1 MFKKIF
7 KINFILLFIT
17 SLSFAQIITDI
28 KVNGNQRISKESIIV
43 FSDIN
48 LGKSYD
54 NDELN
59 VIFKN
64 IYKTNF
70 FKEINLKI
78 NKTILEISV
87 VENPIIEDVQIN
99 GIKSKKLSEF
109 LFERIKL
116 KNRSS
121 YIESSFLNDLN
132 LIKNILKTSGYY
144 FADIKTTS
152 SLNEEQNS
160 IRLIYDVNLG
170 KRAKIQEIQF
180 IGDKKIKD
188 RKLKNIITSEESK
201 LWKFVSQSIYL
212 NNERIE
218 MDKRLLTSFYKNKG
232 YYNVEITNSFVEF
245 KNDNSFKLIFNIR
258 SNEKYKFNDLTLVLS
273 DDYDSKYFTK
283 IIEILKRLKDQD
295 YSLDK
300 IEKVLEEVDKIALT
314 KQYQFINASLDETIL
329 SNNKLDISITLKDNE
344 KFYVEKINIMGNNYT
359 IEEVIRNSLI
369 VDEGDPYNEILFNR
383 SVNNIKSKN
392 IFSKVE
398 TDIIPGTSKGLKI
411 VNLTVEEKPTGEIS
425 LGAGVGTAGGTIG
438 GGVKENNF
446 LGKGIK
452 LNTNLQI
459 SESTIKGQFIYE
471 KPNFNYSDNSLFTSI
486 RSTTTD
492 NIADFG
498 YKTSNLGVGFG
509 TSYEQ
514 FENLYFRPNFDI
526 SYEELE
532 TTSAASKN
540 LKKQEGDYFDT
551 YLNYSLD
558 YDLRNNKYRA
568 DDGFRNI
575 FAQELPLLSDNSEIV
590 NSFETTRYQ
599 KISEMVTKVSF
610 YGKSVN
616 TLKNEDVRISK
627 RLFMPSSKLRGFESG
642 KIGPVQNNDYIG
654 GNYISSVNFTAT
666 LPNFLPSFQNMD
678 FLFFVDAANVWGVD
692 YDSSIDNNSKIR
704 SSTGVA
710 MDVSTPIGPLNFSL
724 SQPITKSSTDK
735 TESFR
740 FNLGT
745 TF

>member
-300 IEKVLEEVDKIALT
+300 IEKVLEEVDKIVLT

-654 GNYISSVNFTAT
+654 GNYISSVKFTAT